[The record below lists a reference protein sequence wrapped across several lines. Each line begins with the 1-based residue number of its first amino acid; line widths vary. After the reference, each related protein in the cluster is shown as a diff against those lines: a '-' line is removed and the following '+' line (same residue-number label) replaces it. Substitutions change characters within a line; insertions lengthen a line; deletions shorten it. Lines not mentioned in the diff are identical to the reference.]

1 MNDAHRQHFGAQ
13 RVVFE
18 NIVLPRCNR
27 GRQYTL
33 WEITLLLKSVSDSSA
48 AGRDTLALTRK
59 RRCGLTVTRTFLTFF
74 FSWKSRAEQTVV
86 STETEGSF
94 VPSTVQSAGVLVCH
108 LLHRLLNLLHDG
120 AVQHLQLT
128 GRPADGAHRMALQ
141 PRRDLR
147 NLLRPVCAAVK

>member
-1 MNDAHRQHFGAQ
+1 MQ
-13 RVVFE
+13 RVIFE
-18 NIVLPRCNR
+18 NIELPRCNR

-33 WEITLLLKSVSDSSA
+33 WEITLLLKSLRAKVSDGSA
-48 AGRDTLALTRK
+48 AGRDTRALTRK

-86 STETEGSF
+86 LIETEGSF
-94 VPSTVQSAGVLVCH
+94 VPSTVQSAGVLVCN

-120 AVQHLQLT
+120 AVQHLQLA
-128 GRPADGAHRMALQ
+128 GRPADGAHRVALQ